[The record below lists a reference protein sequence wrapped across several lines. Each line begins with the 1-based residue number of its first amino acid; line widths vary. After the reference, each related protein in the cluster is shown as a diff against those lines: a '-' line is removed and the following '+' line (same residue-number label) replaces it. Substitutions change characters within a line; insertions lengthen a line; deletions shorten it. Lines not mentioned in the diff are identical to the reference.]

1 MNDLKELLD
10 REAHRV
16 DAKPDALETVLSLRD
31 RKRRNRRIAAGVVG
45 IAVFVAAVWIVTS
58 VGSFDRTQTPAV
70 PGPTETGTQPDVVE
84 QGRCGAGARSRLEL
98 TDMGVGGG
106 PIRMRFEVHHSP
118 VGHTWRITLRHS
130 VTFSSP
136 RVFFRGTRVASD
148 NGVLAVTRRFPGEGG
163 PDGIWAKAR
172 DTQTGHV
179 CRVYAEI

>member
-1 MNDLKELLD
+1 MSDVRTILE
-10 REAHRV
+10 RGVGGATPP
-16 DAKPDALETVLSLRD
+16 PDGYERMLRRRD
-31 RKRRNRRIAAGVVG
+31 RKRRNQRIAAGVVG

-118 VGHTWRITLRHS
+118 VGHTWRFTLRHS

-148 NGVLAVTRRFPGEGG
+148 RGDFVVQVRRPDWGDGVVGEAVDLRTGQVCKV
-163 PDGIWAKAR
+163 WAWYR
-172 DTQTGHV
+172 
-179 CRVYAEI
+179 

>member
-1 MNDLKELLD
+1 MDSLKERLD
-10 REAHRV
+10 REVEGLPISSEAL
-16 DAKPDALETVLSLRD
+16 AKTIARARRRS
-31 RKRRNRRIAAGVVG
+31 RNRRIAAGVVG
-45 IAVFVAAVWIVTS
+45 IGVFVAAVWIVTS
-58 VGSFDRTQTPAV
+58 VGSFDRTQKPAV